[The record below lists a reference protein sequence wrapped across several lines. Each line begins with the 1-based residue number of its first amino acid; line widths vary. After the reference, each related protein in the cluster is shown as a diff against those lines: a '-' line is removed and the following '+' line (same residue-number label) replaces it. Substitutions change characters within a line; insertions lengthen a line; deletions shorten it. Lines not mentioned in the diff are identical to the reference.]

1 MWRRMQHVSG
11 CQSWRSSHVSW
22 QPAWGDEKWQTGLG
36 RARPSLLSVPTW
48 LDAKPLIYMDSRA
61 TEQKKAFFHQLG
73 RTTGL
78 CKLCVKLRSASQWLN
93 SAHLAALAFKAL
105 FFFHDG
111 LTNGVPILVLNSK
124 NYFYAIQFEIIYPP
138 TYPPTHQS
146 THLPIHLSTQPSVLS
161 WPNHIAVYTAICTAI
176 YIPTKTSTYPAI
188 YFSTSTCTIYPST
201 YLSIYFIYP
210 YI

>member
-105 FFFHDG
+105 FFSMMGSRMEFLFWS
-111 LTNGVPILVLNSK
+111 LTQKTTFMLCSLRLSVH
-124 NYFYAIQFEIIYPP
+124 
-138 TYPPTHQS
+138 PPTHP
-146 THLPIHLSTQPSVLS
+146 PISLH
-161 WPNHIAVYTAICTAI
+161 
-176 YIPTKTSTYPAI
+176 
-188 YFSTSTCTIYPST
+188 IYPSIHLPNHLS
-201 YLSIYFIYP
+201 YLDP
-210 YI
+210 TT